1 MAKKYV
7 WLKLKDDFF
16 QQRPIKK
23 LRKIAGGD
31 TYTIIYLKLQLL
43 SLKDEG
49 KLFYEGVE
57 DDFMEEMALAID
69 EDVENV
75 KVTLMFLEKNGLLET
90 ISEDEYVLPQVVDC
104 IGSETA
110 AAERMRKMR
119 NTKSQEKIEVK
130 DKKRNIV
137 TPMLPPVTNDLQEV
151 TEQLPSV
158 TNCYTEKEEEKDK
171 EIDKDT
177 TTKKDI
183 VNNIDPENYETEKS
197 SSSFFEL
204 VKNILDKSNISDR
217 TKANILALS
226 KDTDLR
232 PERVSKVLE
241 VAKKK
246 NWQEGAIYT
255 ALRDNWSID
264 DSKNQTLE
272 EQERERQRAK
282 SAQIDE
288 QMKKDSQKFQEQK
301 DKVLAEQKEKEDL
314 LQYLKTLD
322 ADTQKRIRDFA
333 LEKAKKQF
341 PAVYEIMA
349 NSKVLFEVIRE
360 YRTRKL

>member
-75 KVTLMFLEKNGLLET
+75 KVTIMFLEKNGLLET

-119 NTKSQEKIEVK
+119 NIKSQEKIEVK

-137 TPMLPPVTNDLQEV
+137 TPMLQTVTSELQEV
-151 TEQLPSV
+151 TEQLPPV

-204 VKNILDKSNISDR
+204 VKNILDKSNISAK

-264 DSKNQTLE
+264 DSATNLE

-301 DKVLAEQKEKEDL
+301 DKVMAEQKEKEDL
-314 LQYLKTLD
+314 LQYLGTLD
-322 ADTQKRIRDFA
+322 IDTQKRIRDFA

>member
-1 MAKKYV
+1 MRDKREKGWFWLDNAIVDRTDLNVYEKMLYMCMARHTGEKDYCFPALDTLCKELGIKDTRTVVKYIKSLEEKGLVEVKKVKGKSNRYYLNNV
-7 WLKLKDDFF
+7 KLPTTDVPTYNVPSLNVPTSDVTTFDVPTTPDDTTPPTSDVPTSTHI
-16 QQRPIKK
+16 RCTPKKTNIKK
-23 LRKIAGGD
+23 
-31 TYTIIYLKLQLL
+31 
-43 SLKDEG
+43 
-49 KLFYEGVE
+49 
-57 DDFMEEMALAID
+57 
-69 EDVENV
+69 
-75 KVTLMFLEKNGLLET
+75 
-90 ISEDEYVLPQVVDC
+90 
-104 IGSETA
+104 
-110 AAERMRKMR
+110 
-119 NTKSQEKIEVK
+119 TK
-130 DKKRNIV
+130 
-137 TPMLPPVTNDLQEV
+137 
-151 TEQLPSV
+151 
-158 TNCYTEKEEEKDK
+158 EKD
-171 EIDKDT
+171 IT

-183 VNNIDPENYETEKS
+183 VNNIDLENYETEKS

-217 TKANILALS
+217 TKTNILALS

-272 EQERERQRAK
+272 EQERERQRVK

-301 DKVLAEQKEKEDL
+301 DKVMAEQKEKEDL

-360 YRTRKL
+360 YRARKL